1 MFAWLRRTKRHVS
14 TRHCSKPMI
23 ETESI
28 ISSAKPRPLILIH
41 MNFFVTFTLLHV
53 HSQDLEVSPGKYLLR
68 ITFKNAV
75 STSYCRFKYCML
87 QQTDNNNNQ
96 TRFVTNNTTF
106 FIVLVPKYSL
116 VTYKI
121 DTWRTIDE
129 VKCVALQMSFSLC
142 FNFCFHCSASFD
154 CSASRKFIGAPVAE
168 SENSEIPTDWRLE
181 SSSSCSLSTGHPSG
195 RSGKSIFSPWKWVY

>member
-1 MFAWLRRTKRHVS
+1 MS

-106 FIVLVPKYSL
+106 FIVLVPNYTLATNDFYIREGAVDRVPCVVLKTSL
-116 VTYKI
+116 FLLKLILVI
-121 DTWRTIDE
+121 
-129 VKCVALQMSFSLC
+129 VLC
-142 FNFCFHCSASFD
+142 LLNSMPLVDS
-154 CSASRKFIGAPVAE
+154 
-168 SENSEIPTDWRLE
+168 SE
-181 SSSSCSLSTGHPSG
+181 HQ
-195 RSGKSIFSPWKWVY
+195 